1 MTSLAATSHVASP
14 LQADPMLV
22 YSGTAAAELR
32 QLHAP
37 ALVLIAHINQL
48 MRPETDIGVLAHA
61 HGWHE
66 VDAALWLSPLG
77 SDVIIEPSPADQTQG
92 PFEWLMHAFGTATQE
107 APTTTQLV
115 DLSSLA
121 VVDDIEDERISPAFD
136 AFKDLVRWL
145 RATDDEVASMI
156 GVGRTTPYAWKR
168 EGREPR
174 RSTVR
179 KLFQTHAVLAGLVNK
194 LGEEPA
200 VEWLVLDDP
209 SRRERVLAG
218 DLAAVQNEARPLLFG
233 RRQRRI
239 RPGSWMPD
247 EGTDE

>member
-1 MTSLAATSHVASP
+1 MTALAATPQLARHT
-14 LQADPMLV
+14 DPMLI

-32 QLHAP
+32 QLQAP
-37 ALVLIAHINQL
+37 ALMLIAHINRL
-48 MRPETDIGVLAHA
+48 MLAETDIGVLAHGR
-61 HGWHE
+61 GWHE
-66 VDAALWLSPLG
+66 VDAALWLAPFGSELATEAITADETQSP
-77 SDVIIEPSPADQTQG
+77 I
-92 PFEWLMHAFGTATQE
+92 EWLAYAFGTATQE
-107 APTTTQLV
+107 APTTTQVV
-115 DLSSLA
+115 DLSGVEVA
-121 VVDDIEDERISPAFD
+121 DEVEDGHVSQAFD

-145 RATDDEVASMI
+145 QATDDEVASMV

-168 EGREPR
+168 DGREPR

-194 LGEEPA
+194 LGEDAA
-200 VEWLVLDDP
+200 VNWLVLDDP

-218 DLAAVQNEARPLLFG
+218 DLASVQNEARPLLF
-233 RRQRRI
+233 RRSQRRV